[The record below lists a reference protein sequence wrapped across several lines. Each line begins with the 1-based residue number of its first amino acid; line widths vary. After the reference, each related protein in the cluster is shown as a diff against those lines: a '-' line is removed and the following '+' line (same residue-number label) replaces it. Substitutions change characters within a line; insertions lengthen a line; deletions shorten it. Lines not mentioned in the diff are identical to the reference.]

1 MSDYKVEDVKKFLAA
16 LESAGVIQLSRHLD
30 PASAASQKQD
40 LSFEDL
46 GVDSLTLLEISI
58 KLEDAYGVSLSPRRI
73 GSSKTVMELFKL
85 IQET

>member
-1 MSDYKVEDVKKFLAA
+1 MSHFEVHHVREFFAA

-46 GVDSLTLLEISI
+46 GVDSLTLLEISV

-73 GSSKTVMELFKL
+73 GSSKTVMGLFKL